1 MHRAAIPQG
10 RLGGAWRL
18 AVLAGLAVAAA
29 CERRPAAPPAPQPV
43 ATLTMRPRPTSL
55 TQEYP
60 AQLEASNTVEVRP
73 QGAGILYRQAA
84 IEGTAVKSGEV
95 LFAIQPQPYSAPPAQ
110 DPPRLR
116 EA

>member
-29 CERRPAAPPAPQPV
+29 CERKPAAPPAPQPV
-43 ATLTMRPRPTSL
+43 GTLTMRPQPTAL

-60 AQLEASNTVEVRP
+60 AQLEASNTVEIRP
-73 QGAGILYRQAA
+73 QVGGIPDRPSRSQ
-84 IEGTAVKSGEV
+84 
-95 LFAIQPQPYSAPPAQ
+95 APPGTRGTVAA
-110 DPPRLR
+110 RMR
-116 EA
+116 HEASDCGSA